1 MINNKQSCI
10 DSLCGS
16 FTRSTI
22 WRRGLQAKYPNDPRN
37 GKAAE
42 TLDRLAEETNDLTDE
57 AWLQLKAYFNLS
69 CPRWSDAVSLAS
81 RRVEF
86 QRNIRTLPAYVN
98 HLAEILAEQNAV
110 AAYVEFDNEFLPSRP

>member
-1 MINNKQSCI
+1 MTINNKQSFI
-10 DSLCGS
+10 DSLCGNL
-16 FTRSTI
+16 TRSAI
-22 WRRGLQAKYPNDPRN
+22 WRRGLQAKYNDPRN

-42 TLDRLAEETNDLTDE
+42 TLDRPAEETNDLTDE
-57 AWLQLKAYFNLS
+57 AWLQLKAYFNWS

-86 QRNIRTLPAYVN
+86 QRNVKTLPAYVN

-110 AAYVEFDNEFLPSRP
+110 AA